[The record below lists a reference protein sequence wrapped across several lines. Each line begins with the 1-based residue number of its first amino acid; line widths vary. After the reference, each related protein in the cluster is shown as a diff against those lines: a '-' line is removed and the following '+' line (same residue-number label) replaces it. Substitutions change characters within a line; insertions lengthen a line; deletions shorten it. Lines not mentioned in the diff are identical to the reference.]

1 MAFLR
6 YIPGTEL
13 KVSALGLGT
22 VKFGRDQSVKYPQQ
36 FTIPDDSEV
45 TNLLAL
51 ANSEGINLLDT
62 APAYGTSEERLGK
75 LLSNRQDWVI
85 VTKTGEEFEQ
95 GQSSFNFS
103 GAHTRASIER
113 SLKRLNTDY
122 LDIVLIH
129 SDGNDEDI
137 LKNTDCVA
145 TLKQCQQEGMIRAI
159 GMSTKTS
166 NGGLLAASMLDIVMI
181 TYNLEQ
187 QDQAVL
193 DYARN
198 NNKGVLVKKGLM
210 SGHAGSIED
219 SMSLLFGSN
228 GISSVIVGTINPDHL
243 KENVKLARAA
253 LGEIPGS

>member
-1 MAFLR
+1 
-6 YIPGTEL
+6 
-13 KVSALGLGT
+13 
-22 VKFGRDQSVKYPQQ
+22 
-36 FTIPDDSEV
+36 
-45 TNLLAL
+45 
-51 ANSEGINLLDT
+51 
-62 APAYGTSEERLGK
+62 
-75 LLSNRQDWVI
+75 
-85 VTKTGEEFEQ
+85 
-95 GQSSFNFS
+95 
-103 GAHTRASIER
+103 
-113 SLKRLNTDY
+113 
-122 LDIVLIH
+122 
-129 SDGNDEDI
+129 
-137 LKNTDCVA
+137 
-145 TLKQCQQEGMIRAI
+145 MIRAI